1 LLKMMVDEDDEWR
14 RWMNLKIITFNC
26 IFFVSQ
32 KIVFFL
38 WFCF

>member
-1 LLKMMVDEDDEWR
+1 
-14 RWMNLKIITFNC
+14 MNLKIITFNC